1 MQNLNNAV
9 DVLFNVGSLDVY
21 RRNNDKLYRVLLP
34 GEDLR
39 YVHVIMKGPFGGPI
53 LGYAT

>member
-53 LGYAT
+53 LGYVT